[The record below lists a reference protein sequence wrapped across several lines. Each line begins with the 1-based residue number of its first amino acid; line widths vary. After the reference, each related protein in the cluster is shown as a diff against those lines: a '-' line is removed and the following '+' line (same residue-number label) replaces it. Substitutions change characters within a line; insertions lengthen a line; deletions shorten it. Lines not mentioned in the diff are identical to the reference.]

1 MTEWGTGA
9 GGTGRGVGG
18 AGRRGSESPPT
29 PQGAHHRLPCTS
41 HCNPGFK
48 QRGLRETLLIWPPGP
63 TAFLPSS
70 GFSHTPPFVFLEQ
83 PSPFLP
89 QKRHG
94 SNKHTGLI
102 FLGSFTCPGV

>member
-9 GGTGRGVGG
+9 GGTGRGAGG

-48 QRGLRETLLIWPPGP
+48 QRGLLETLLIWPPGP

-70 GFSHTPPFVFLEQ
+70 GFSHTLPFICV
-83 PSPFLP
+83 P
-89 QKRHG
+89 
-94 SNKHTGLI
+94 
-102 FLGSFTCPGV
+102 